1 MTIPCMIKNQPSI
14 SHHAPNQNHKNTL
27 ILDALV
33 SPHQSHIPPQFIWP
47 DHEKPLPDPPELHAP
62 VVDIGG
68 FLASDSAASAE
79 AAELIGQ
86 ACSKHGFFLVVNHG
100 VDAGLIADAHRFM
113 DDFFERPFE
122 EKIRA
127 QRKSGEHCGYASSFI
142 GRFSSKLPWKET
154 LSFEYSSQERS
165 SRNVENYFRTTVGQ
179 DFAHLGYGNM
189 LLFGLLFQLRN
200 FDEYSCLVF
209 QSRVLLYVY
218 RWGVTLYH

>member
-1 MTIPCMIKNQPSI
+1 MTIPCMIKIQSSI
-14 SHHAPNQNHKNTL
+14 SHHTSNQKHKNPL

-47 DHEKPLPDPPELHAP
+47 DHEKPSPDPPELHAP

-68 FLASDSAASAE
+68 FLAGDPGASTE

-86 ACSKHGFFLVVNHG
+86 ACTKHGFFLVVNHG
-100 VDAGLIADAHRFM
+100 VDAGLVADAHRFM
-113 DDFFERPFE
+113 SDFFERPFE

-154 LSFEYSSQERS
+154 LSFEYYSSQEGS
-165 SRNVENYFRTTVGQ
+165 SPGVEHYFRNIVGQ
-179 DFAHLGYGNM
+179 DFAHLGYGNISLS
-189 LLFGLLFQLRN
+189 LLFHFFN
-200 FDEYSCLVF
+200 HFSY
-209 QSRVLLYVY
+209 LYIITSGVY
-218 RWGVTLYH
+218 IL